1 MFVAQMESNMR
12 SDPTGNLDDHVR
24 QAQQKLEAATTSL
37 NAAQEAFVRN
47 GDEATTRFLED
58 AQTAYEE
65 ARAAYDLA
73 VGAQATG
80 DGATTGGVRGAGA

>member
-1 MFVAQMESNMR
+1 MR
-12 SDPTGNLDDHVR
+12 NDPTDNLADHVR
-24 QAQQKLEAATTSL
+24 QARQELEAATTSL

-47 GDEATTRFLED
+47 GDEASTRLLED
-58 AQTAYEE
+58 AQTAYDD

-80 DGATTGGVRGAGA
+80 DGATTGVVRGAGE